1 MSVEACSLCHV
12 PLFVTHIKIIF
23 MYIKQR
29 KPGLKC
35 LKIYRMLKI
44 LLFADF
50 LFFQGVLFLTKY
62 LSAYSV
68 QSV

>member
-1 MSVEACSLCHV
+1 MSIEACSLCHA

-23 MYIKQR
+23 MYIKQ
-29 KPGLKC
+29 KETWIKVPQNIQNVKNFVICG
-35 LKIYRMLKI
+35 
-44 LLFADF
+44 
-50 LFFQGVLFLTKY
+50 FFQGFLVLTKY

>member
-44 LLFADF
+44 LLFAG
-50 LFFQGVLFLTKY
+50 FFQGFLVLTKY